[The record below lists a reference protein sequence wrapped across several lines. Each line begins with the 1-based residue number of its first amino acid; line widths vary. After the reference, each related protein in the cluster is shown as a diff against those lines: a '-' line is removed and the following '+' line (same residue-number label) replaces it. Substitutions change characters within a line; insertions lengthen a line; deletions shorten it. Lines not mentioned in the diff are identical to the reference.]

1 MCSPAE
7 NCNTNTIDHTSR
19 TQESP
24 NPPVGQQ
31 PKLMVA
37 TAVLP
42 SPIIETRVPTSRM
55 MNDRATISY
64 SSGRS
69 DEISHT
75 SSRHHLPVSPP
86 ASADGH
92 SQYPQSLHA
101 QQDSRALPRILE
113 TPRLPPIN
121 YTKATV
127 DGDRIRENSSY
138 IHSPPRSIQLPRL
151 HSESFV
157 SRTPP
162 TSEYAVTKQ
171 PPSPQSIA
179 HHPHS
184 ASNMYYNQQ
193 QQQQQLSGRQYY
205 SSQQRTHSSQRSH
218 HNQNPTWGH
227 TNQRNLSHSKNPKAT
242 SNYTRQQPNL
252 PTSPNSNTSTH
263 SSLRSPSEI
272 LKTLLRKKACLY
284 EPGTSL
290 AISLVTWLVGRKL
303 ALRNGYFSRQHLQ
316 SGVHAV
322 VAEKIDSGMITRTK
336 VNRCMQIIL
345 NSCFHYIIPR
355 PDGAEEKGET
365 FCESFAIKA
374 TDDVQ
379 LLKSL
384 SHPWDDLE
392 VKDDCLPDD
401 DGAATSQENKDEDQG
416 DNKRL
421 VLLCFNENVRSAE
434 DVLRCHNEFIRD
446 AAISANLRLSADD
459 WRSFFTRKDED
470 GSQSQITE
478 GTAESTTSGGATQSS
493 PLMKGS
499 TDTCGIPYLSFDIPT
514 EVSDFLTFKD
524 HVPEP
529 WAKTVDALGQM
540 NAHELAKFRTSWC
553 CKRYEHNETMCRFA
567 HVDINKG
574 WLRRNPSEYEYSDKM
589 CPHVKF
595 VTDKDS
601 PLYGC
606 CINTCKDGMLC
617 KFAHSKEEIDYHP
630 TQYKT
635 QVCESSSTSY
645 CSCELQD
652 ICPFSHPPNRSP
664 HRNPGRNHGN
674 KRHQETTNRTKGG
687 HGADGTVSVRGAPVL
702 FLSPAPTSEFEKM
715 FPVPGLTVLYRRN
728 CAANYAHLEGEEIAY
743 NNFGNDSTY
752 ASSTPPDSQREF
764 SIFSA

>member
-1 MCSPAE
+1 
-7 NCNTNTIDHTSR
+7 
-19 TQESP
+19 
-24 NPPVGQQ
+24 
-31 PKLMVA
+31 
-37 TAVLP
+37 
-42 SPIIETRVPTSRM
+42 
-55 MNDRATISY
+55 
-64 SSGRS
+64 
-69 DEISHT
+69 
-75 SSRHHLPVSPP
+75 
-86 ASADGH
+86 
-92 SQYPQSLHA
+92 
-101 QQDSRALPRILE
+101 
-113 TPRLPPIN
+113 
-121 YTKATV
+121 
-127 DGDRIRENSSY
+127 
-138 IHSPPRSIQLPRL
+138 
-151 HSESFV
+151 
-157 SRTPP
+157 
-162 TSEYAVTKQ
+162 
-171 PPSPQSIA
+171 
-179 HHPHS
+179 
-184 ASNMYYNQQ
+184 
-193 QQQQQLSGRQYY
+193 
-205 SSQQRTHSSQRSH
+205 
-218 HNQNPTWGH
+218 
-227 TNQRNLSHSKNPKAT
+227 
-242 SNYTRQQPNL
+242 
-252 PTSPNSNTSTH
+252 
-263 SSLRSPSEI
+263 
-272 LKTLLRKKACLY
+272 
-284 EPGTSL
+284 
-290 AISLVTWLVGRKL
+290 VGRKL

-374 TDDVQ
+374 TDDIQ

-384 SHPWDDLE
+384 SHPWHDLE

-470 GSQSQITE
+470 GSQITE

-553 CKRYEHNETMCRFA
+553 CKRYEHNETMCRFG

-589 CPHVKF
+589 CPHVKI
-595 VTDKDS
+595 VTDKGS

-630 TQYKT
+630 KQYKT

-664 HRNPGRNHGN
+664 QRNPGRNHGN
-674 KRHQETTNRTKGG
+674 KRHQEATNRTKGG
-687 HGADGTVSVRGAPVL
+687 HGTDGTVSVRGAPVL
-702 FLSPAPTSEFEKM
+702 FLNPAPTSEFEKM
-715 FPVPGLTVLYRRN
+715 FPVPGLAVLYRRN